1 MTHPRSRMIA
11 WRRWRTLV
19 LAAGILGA
27 GALWA
32 QAQQPAPG
40 PRTALER
47 GGSDYMF
54 YGLNGCNPAGLYA
67 APSYD
72 AHRDTIDAQLTAM
85 YRNGQRRLRIGLPLD
100 PDPAKGPFTRGPL
113 IPEYRQSIVD
123 FLEALRRTGFQEIE
137 VAIGGGAP
145 SPLAWK
151 AWDEEAYKAR
161 WQRLVEIRSL
171 LIASGL
177 RYRLDLF
184 NEGIPARNQPMLL
197 RYAQRLWAD
206 YAGTFGVADTVG
218 FSIITEIVPD
228 RFAQIPAVYQGRL
241 PPVFDLHIYDQPEAK
256 VLNAHRR
263 LAQLGLGDVP
273 WIIGETFYNDR
284 NEAASLASA
293 IAATGQRVLYVLQ
306 WPLTSERRCRG
317 IDVAFPARFDEYI
330 AKGF

>member
-32 QAQQPAPG
+32 QAQQPAPR
-40 PRTALER
+40 PALER
-47 GGSDYMF
+47 GGSDYVF
-54 YGLNGCNPAGLYA
+54 YGLYGCGQAGLFA

-85 YRNGQRRLRIGLPLD
+85 YRDGQRRLRIGLPLD

-123 FLEALRRTGFQEIE
+123 FLKALRRTGFQEVE
-137 VAIGGGAP
+137 VVIGGGSP

-151 AWDEEAYKAR
+151 AWDEAAYKAR
-161 WQRLVEIRSL
+161 WQRLVEIRNL

-177 RYRLDLF
+177 HYRLDLF

-197 RYAQRLWAD
+197 LRYVQRLWAD
-206 YAGTFGVADTVG
+206 YVGAFGVADTVG
-218 FSIITEIVPD
+218 FSIIPLIAQD

-241 PPVFDLHIYDQPEAK
+241 PPVFDLHIYDRPEAT

-263 LAQLGLGDVP
+263 LAQLGLGGVP

-284 NEAASLASA
+284 DEATALASA
-293 IAATGQRVLYVLQ
+293 IAATGQRVLFVMQ
-306 WPLTSERRCRG
+306 WPLTSQRRCRG